1 MSGIGKAGCGADN
14 LVEFSSFSFYIHLL
28 VVGGAVEAS
37 AFVFGGKG
45 FLGVVDSG
53 LVPPGGGGEED
64 AVAVGVGA
72 FIGCLGDKAGQG
84 VQELL
89 G

>member
-45 FLGVVDSG
+45 FLGVVDRG
-53 LVPPGGGGEED
+53 FVLPDGGGEEN
-64 AVAVGVGA
+64 VVTVGVCA
-72 FIGCLGDKAGQG
+72 FVGCLGNKSGEG
-84 VQELL
+84 M
-89 G
+89 

>member
-1 MSGIGKAGCGADN
+1 VGGLIHQE
-14 LVEFSSFSFYIHLL
+14 VVQVSSFSFYIHLFI
-28 VVGGAVEAS
+28 VGGPVEAG
-37 AFVFGGKG
+37 AFVFGGEG
-45 FLGVVDSG
+45 FLGVVDRG
-53 LVPPGGGGEED
+53 FVLPGGGGEED

-72 FIGCLGDKAGQG
+72 FIGCLGDKVGEG